1 MKVYVSYFRYDRN
14 ENYSI
19 YDVSLDRDKSI
30 EKYQNELLPNF
41 LGYGPDDVS
50 YLILK
55 EVELTK
61 SNYDELIRL
70 SKINEDYVRE
80 VIEFMTNKVH
90 EEDGEEIFYVN
101 GELNWEILDFFMTS
115 GLYDL
120 DSLLGVDTSTI
131 DEDDLQELCQERLWY
146 DEEDNIFNSVLK
158 DFLNK

>member
-14 ENYSI
+14 ENYST

-55 EVELTK
+55 EVDLSK
-61 SNYDELIRL
+61 SDYDELIRL
-70 SKINEDYVRE
+70 SKINEDYNRE
-80 VIEFMTNKVH
+80 VIDFMTTKVH
-90 EEDGEEIFYVN
+90 EEDGEEIFYVS
-101 GELNWEILDFFMTS
+101 GELNWDVLDFFMTS

-120 DSLLGVDTSTI
+120 DSLLGEDTSTL
-131 DEDDLQELCQERLWY
+131 DEDELLELCQERLWY

-158 DFLNK
+158 DFLNN

>member
-61 SNYDELIRL
+61 SDYDELIRL

-101 GELNWEILDFFMTS
+101 GELNWEILEFFQTS

-120 DSLLGVDTSTI
+120 DSLLGVDTSTL
-131 DEDDLQELCQERLWY
+131 DEDDLQELCQERLW
-146 DEEDNIFNSVLK
+146 DEEDTIFNSVLK
-158 DFLNK
+158 DFLNN

>member
-30 EKYQNELLPNF
+30 KKFQDELLPNF

-55 EVELTK
+55 EVELTP
-61 SNYDELIRL
+61 SDYNELLRL
-70 SKINEDYVRE
+70 SKIDEDYVRE

-131 DEDDLQELCQERLWY
+131 DEDELQDLCQERLW
-146 DEEDNIFNSVLK
+146 DEEDTIFNSVLK

>member
-61 SNYDELIRL
+61 SDYDELIRL
-70 SKINEDYVRE
+70 SKIDEDYVRE

-131 DEDDLQELCQERLWY
+131 DEDDLQDLCQERLW
-146 DEEDNIFNSVLK
+146 DEEDTIFNSVLK

>member
-61 SNYDELIRL
+61 SDYDELIRL
-70 SKINEDYVRE
+70 SKIDEDYVRE
-80 VIEFMTNKVH
+80 IIDFMTTKVH
-90 EEDGEEIFYVN
+90 EENGEEIFYIT
-101 GELNWEILDFFMTS
+101 GELNWDVLDFFMTS

-120 DSLLGVDTSTI
+120 DSLLGVDTSI
-131 DEDDLQELCQERLWY
+131 LDEDELQELCQDRLWY
-146 DEEDNIFNSVLK
+146 DEEDNIFNSVLN
-158 DFLNK
+158 DFLNN